1 MSQEICCIT
10 KEGKRNGNEWENDDS
25 DFHHFWLSQVVKKW
39 YVYVHNP
46 LKYKSYKI

>member
-25 DFHHFWLSQVVKKW
+25 DFHHF
-39 YVYVHNP
+39 
-46 LKYKSYKI
+46 